1 ASSESA
7 RRCRLAVPPQLFCS
21 SPVAPFFREDIN
33 ISRGGD
39 LMGVDMFLLDSQD
52 DLKNAKSIVNWVL
65 DYVTGP
71 QFDFDPVKYEYCKQ
85 SPRQLYFSM
94 KDDLQCSH
102 PSLDLT
108 VSVSFVADY
117 YRDKLY
123 FAWAEE
129 IA

>member
-1 ASSESA
+1 MQVLNLQDGVGSSIIHMFLLENHPLI
-7 RRCRLAVPPQLFCS
+7 RFKTGCS
-21 SPVAPFFREDIN
+21 SSTVLFKPVAPFFREDIN

-94 KDDLQCSH
+94 KDGMTHLH
-102 PSLDLT
+102 
-108 VSVSFVADY
+108 
-117 YRDKLY
+117 R
-123 FAWAEE
+123 
-129 IA
+129 

>member
-1 ASSESA
+1 MQVLNLQGGVGSSII
-7 RRCRLAVPPQLFCS
+7 RILAVPPQLFCS

-94 KDDLQCSH
+94 KDGMTHLH
-102 PSLDLT
+102 
-108 VSVSFVADY
+108 
-117 YRDKLY
+117 R
-123 FAWAEE
+123 
-129 IA
+129 